1 MDIKIRKGNQS
12 DIETIMGFQLDMALE
27 TENLVLDEQ
36 TVTKGVSA
44 VIEDP
49 SKGQYFLAVVDGKV
63 VGSLMVTIEWSDW
76 RNNKIYWIQS
86 VFVKK
91 EFRTMGI
98 FKQLYLH
105 IKNQVENDES
115 LGGIRLYVDNTNLKA
130 KQVYDR
136 LGMNGDHYSVF
147 EWMKAH

>member
-49 SKGQYFLAVVDGKV
+49 SKGQYFLAVVAGKV
-63 VGSLMVTIEWSDW
+63 VGS
-76 RNNKIYWIQS
+76 
-86 VFVKK
+86 
-91 EFRTMGI
+91 
-98 FKQLYLH
+98 
-105 IKNQVENDES
+105 
-115 LGGIRLYVDNTNLKA
+115 
-130 KQVYDR
+130 
-136 LGMNGDHYSVF
+136 
-147 EWMKAH
+147 